1 MFVYYSVVLISWM
14 GTKKLFLGNLW
25 IFLLFFGLLTFS
37 QWIGIIHGSHAKQ
50 WHPCNR
56 VHNEPNEEGNV
67 GILETGMGMS
77 HEEGH

>member
-1 MFVYYSVVLISWM
+1 MDISPFFWSAD
-14 GTKKLFLGNLW
+14 
-25 IFLLFFGLLTFS
+25 IFS
-37 QWIGIIHGSHAKQ
+37 MDRHHSWHGSHAKQ

-56 VHNEPNEEGNV
+56 VHNDNEPNEEGNV